1 MDHGS
6 LGDLNGRIF
15 RLAPDSGRR

>member
-6 LGDLNGRIF
+6 LGDLNRRIF